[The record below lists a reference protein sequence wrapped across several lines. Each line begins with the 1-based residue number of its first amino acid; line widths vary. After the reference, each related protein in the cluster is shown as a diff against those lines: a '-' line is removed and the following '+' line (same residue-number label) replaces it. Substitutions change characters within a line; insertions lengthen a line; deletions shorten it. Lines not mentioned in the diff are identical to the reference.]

1 MFLRLLSCAV
11 LTHLIMTQYYP
22 EKYRKILLFL
32 TENLIFAY
40 SFIELKTKKI
50 YKQIKNSSSV
60 NAMVEQMKSQN
71 NIEVVFNNKVVTHYN
86 RASLYS
92 KLPLDNDFI
101 IYSDSEPMTSKT
113 NKIVVHHFSDSVS
126 EDVFRY
132 KLCKYMFI
140 STVVYLENKSKIINY
155 DLRLFSDGD
164 NYFVANNKIDKY
176 VICFLL
182 NKQFDTVTTP
192 ENCKYKFSII
202 DQSANILELS
212 EKDVLYLHEENY
224 EVIQVIGE
232 SLDYKEEND
241 DEEKE
246 ESENSENSGSSKEY
260 EIVDSKKENDNN

>member
-1 MFLRLLSCAV
+1 
-11 LTHLIMTQYYP
+11 
-22 EKYRKILLFL
+22 
-32 TENLIFAY
+32 
-40 SFIELKTKKI
+40 
-50 YKQIKNSSSV
+50 
-60 NAMVEQMKSQN
+60 
-71 NIEVVFNNKVVTHYN
+71 
-86 RASLYS
+86 
-92 KLPLDNDFI
+92 
-101 IYSDSEPMTSKT
+101 MTSKT

-140 STVVYLENKSKIINY
+140 STVVYLEYKSKIINY

-182 NKQFDTVTTP
+182 NKQFSTVTTP
-192 ENCKYKFSII
+192 ENCKYKFNII

-212 EKDVLYLHEENY
+212 EKDVLYLHEDNY